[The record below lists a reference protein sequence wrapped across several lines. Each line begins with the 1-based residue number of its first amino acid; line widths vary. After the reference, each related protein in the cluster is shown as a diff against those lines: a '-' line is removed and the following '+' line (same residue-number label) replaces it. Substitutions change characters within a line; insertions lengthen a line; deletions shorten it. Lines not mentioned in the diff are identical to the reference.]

1 MVSLCCGII
10 ESQLETDC
18 HGIYRTAANERI
30 KNEVE
35 EEMNK
40 SMENAHALEQLRD
53 VKICA
58 SVLKS
63 FFRQLPDPLF
73 TDKLYPAFIEAAGI
87 ADDVTR
93 LKIIRNLII
102 DLPQYHYGTAKFFLH
117 HLKKISGHDLE
128 KQEKK
133 SIKIYI

>member
-1 MVSLCCGII
+1 MYETLIGILLLLSSFSNWVKEDDLPKVVLLCCRII
-10 ESQLETDC
+10 ESQLLTDC

-40 SMENAHALEQLRD
+40 SMENAHTLEQLRD

-63 FFRQLPDPLF
+63 FFRQLRVN
-73 TDKLYPAFIEAAGI
+73 TYPQKCFS
-87 ADDVTR
+87 
-93 LKIIRNLII
+93 II
-102 DLPQYHYGTAKFFLH
+102 
-117 HLKKISGHDLE
+117 
-128 KQEKK
+128 
-133 SIKIYI
+133 

>member
-102 DLPQYHYGTAKFFLH
+102 Y
-117 HLKKISGHDLE
+117 
-128 KQEKK
+128 
-133 SIKIYI
+133 